1 MGSKGIGRT
10 YPRIQ
15 VSTKAERAIK
25 AGHPWVY
32 AAEVES
38 IDGVRIERSDGPSL
52 PAVMP
57 TLDGKLVDIV
67 SRASRYLGTAW
78 YNSASK
84 IRARILSTNAND
96 RFDAAFFERRVRYAW
111 NYRKSVLGDAI
122 GACRI
127 IASEADQMPGLTVDR
142 FDDILVARTLC
153 RGMDEAKHLVLPALY
168 RVLTEDDQHISGI
181 YERND
186 TATRH
191 LEGLSE
197 GCGFYRGN
205 GVPVPGPCVYGATA
219 VPLSAGGTAGGKEVD
234 NSLDAISLPRSTAR
248 ICENGVLYDVDFVG
262 GQKTGFFL
270 DQKLNRAAAAHI
282 ASGRT
287 VLDCFTHTGSFGLNA
302 ALAGAVHVHSV
313 DISSRA
319 IEMARHNAILNGLTE
334 EQVDYEVADVFELL
348 EHLADLGHPYDYV
361 ILDPPA
367 FAKNRASVPNALRGY
382 REINRRA
389 MQMLPRGGF
398 LATASCS
405 HFVTDEMFREMLT
418 KAAQDAQVSLR
429 QIEARSQAP
438 DHPILWGVPET
449 AYLKFYLFQVF

>member
-1 MGSKGIGRT
+1 MGSRGAGRA
-10 YPRIQ
+10 YPRVQ
-15 VSTKAERAIK
+15 VSAKAERSIK
-25 AGHPWVY
+25 AGHPWIY
-32 AAEVES
+32 DAEVEA
-38 IDGVRIERSDGPSL
+38 IDGVR
-52 PAVMP
+52 AVGAGRAP
-57 TLDGKLVDIV
+57 VVATVTELDGKLVDIV
-67 SRASRYLGTAW
+67 SRSGRYLGTAW
-78 YNSASK
+78 YNGASK

-111 NYRKSVLGDAI
+111 TYRKAVLGDAVS
-122 GACRI
+122 ACRV

-168 RVLTEDDQHISGI
+168 HVLTEDGQRINGI

-186 TATRH
+186 AATRL
-191 LEGLSE
+191 LEGLE
-197 GCGFYRGN
+197 QTCGFYGGN
-205 GVPVPGPCVYGATA
+205 GVPVPRPSEDTEPGTGTGGAGRSTCA
-219 VPLSAGGTAGGKEVD
+219 VDPS
-234 NSLDAISLPRSTAR
+234 RSTAH

-270 DQKLNRAAAAHI
+270 DQKLNRMAAARI
-282 ASGRT
+282 APGRT

-302 ALAGAVHVHSV
+302 ALAGAAHVHSV

-319 IEMARHNAILNGLTE
+319 IEMARHNAVLNGLSE
-334 EQVDYEVADVFELL
+334 AQVDYEVADVFELL
-348 EHLADLGHPYDYV
+348 ERLAGVGHPYDYV

-367 FAKNRASVPNALRGY
+367 FAKNRASVANAMRGY

-405 HFVTDEMFREMLT
+405 HFVTDEMFREMLA
-418 KAAQDAQVSLR
+418 KASHDTQVSLR